1 MAVLL
6 LGTYLLFGNKQDPA
20 PTPDNTQ
27 STVVVPETPPL
38 DFSVMNAAINT
49 TVAAYPGF
57 DIGVAVID
65 IKTGESMSYGAPEAF
80 VAASTAKVLTA
91 VAYLHDVEQGNLTLT
106 QQVGGRSAQQ
116 ALEAL
121 IVDSDNQAWYDLNNV
136 VMSHAE
142 LAAYAERVGFVGYD
156 PDQNSVVA
164 SSMATLLS
172 NLYQGRLLNPEHT
185 KLLLSYMQ
193 RATEVEYITS
203 IVPTGTVVYHKPGY
217 LKDRIHDALVIDNG
231 SRPYVLVVF
240 TKSRTATYDS
250 AAGEAIFKQIAQATF
265 ETFIK

>member
-1 MAVLL
+1 M
-6 LGTYLLFGNKQDPA
+6 LFGKRESSAPA
-20 PTPDNTQ
+20 PDAPQ
-27 STVVVPETPPL
+27 AAVMVPETLAL
-38 DFSVMNAAINT
+38 DFSVMNASINE
-49 TVAAYPGF
+49 TVTAYPGY

-91 VAYLHDVEQGNLTLT
+91 IAYLHDVEQGKLSLS

-121 IVDSDNQAWYDLNNV
+121 IVDSDNQVWYDLNNV

-142 LAAYAERVGFVGYD
+142 LAAYAQRVGFVGYD

-172 NLYQGRLLNPEHT
+172 NLYERRLLNTEHT
-185 KLLLSYMQ
+185 DLLLTHMK
-193 RATEVEYITS
+193 RATEVEYVTS
-203 IVPTGTVVYHKPGY
+203 LVPTGTVVYHKPGY
-217 LKDRIHDALVIDNG
+217 LKDRIHDALIIDNG

-250 AAGEAIFKQIAQATF
+250 TEGEAIFTRVAQATF
-265 ETFIK
+265 QTFIK